1 MTLDQ
6 LIIVP
11 ISIIAFLVLLTFI
24 VFFHEFG
31 HFSIARLLGV
41 KVDTFSIGFG
51 KPLLRWVDRKGT
63 EWRIASLPFGGYVKF
78 FGDLNAASQ
87 PDPQQIGEEDQEQA
101 EEEAPKP
108 VTTQFPTADKAAL
121 AGRLSEEERK
131 VCFHFKPVWV
141 RAAVV
146 AAGPMANFILAI
158 AIFAGLFM
166 TFGKSTTL
174 PIVGRVEVGTAAE
187 EAGIQVGDR
196 ILSIDGRKVNYFQ
209 DIGPIIQLSS
219 GEEIPITVE
228 RAGEEVTLTATPRR
242 TERDDG
248 LGNKQKTGFLGV
260 GSQRGTGTFK
270 RLSFVEAVPEATKR
284 VASIIGS
291 TLRFFRRLLV
301 GKEAVDQLGGP
312 VKMAKFAGQAAT
324 LGFSDLVPENIP
336 FWERFRISLGTFI
349 NLAAVI
355 SVSIGFLNLLP
366 IPVLDGGHLVYYGYE
381 AVVGRPMGARIQAIG
396 YQIGLVVL
404 LSFMVFVTWND
415 VSGLLVSIFSSN
427 G

>member
-1 MTLDQ
+1 
-6 LIIVP
+6 
-11 ISIIAFLVLLTFI
+11 
-24 VFFHEFG
+24 
-31 HFSIARLLGV
+31 
-41 KVDTFSIGFG
+41 
-51 KPLLRWVDRKGT
+51 
-63 EWRIASLPFGGYVKF
+63 
-78 FGDLNAASQ
+78 
-87 PDPQQIGEEDQEQA
+87 
-101 EEEAPKP
+101 
-108 VTTQFPTADKAAL
+108 
-121 AGRLSEEERK
+121 
-131 VCFHFKPVWV
+131 
-141 RAAVV
+141 
-146 AAGPMANFILAI
+146 
-158 AIFAGLFM
+158 
-166 TFGKSTTL
+166 
-174 PIVGRVEVGTAAE
+174 
-187 EAGIQVGDR
+187 
-196 ILSIDGRKVNYFQ
+196 LSIDGRKVNYFQ